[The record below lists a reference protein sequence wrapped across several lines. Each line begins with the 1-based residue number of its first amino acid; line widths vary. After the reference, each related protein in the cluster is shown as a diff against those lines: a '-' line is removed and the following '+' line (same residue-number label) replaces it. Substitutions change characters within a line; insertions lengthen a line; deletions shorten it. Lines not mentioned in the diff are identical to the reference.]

1 MLPKQNRLT
10 STKDFQNVTKTGV
23 RVYSDIAVIY
33 ALANP
38 TSQKNSEVGLIV
50 SKVVGNSVVRHKVSR
65 HIRNVVKEIL
75 ETIPG
80 NIQIVIRALPAITE
94 KEFTEINK
102 ILSESISKS
111 IAKAI
116 YEVAPKVINP
126 DHVETNEPEQVE
138 EQEHVL
144 YVQKEPVIC
153 KFEKRKGKATTI
165 IAASI
170 CGTFSL
176 DFCIGTECSIIVQ
189 VPIVF

>member
-23 RVYSDIAVIY
+23 RVYSDVAVIY

-38 TSQKNSEVGLIV
+38 TSQKNSQVGLIV

-75 ETIPG
+75 QTIPG

-102 ILSESISKS
+102 ILAESIHKS
-111 IAKAI
+111 IVKAN
-116 YEVAPKVINP
+116 V
-126 DHVETNEPEQVE
+126 
-138 EQEHVL
+138 
-144 YVQKEPVIC
+144 
-153 KFEKRKGKATTI
+153 
-165 IAASI
+165 
-170 CGTFSL
+170 
-176 DFCIGTECSIIVQ
+176 
-189 VPIVF
+189 